1 MNFREI
7 LEYKIID
14 TGNFGLSLYSILLS
28 ALMVLITLVVLKVIR
43 RVVRR
48 RSMRGKLDP
57 SAYWTIFQVLR
68 YLIWVIV
75 TVQVLDNFGI
85 KVTVLLTSIAALL
98 IGVGLGIQQ
107 IFGDLVSGFV
117 ILLERNLKMDDVIQL
132 EDGTVGRVVEI
143 GFRTS
148 RIRTRDDIVM
158 VIPNSK
164 FVNDRIINWNNIDN
178 RTRHHVNVGVAYGS
192 DVALVQD
199 ILLKVAGSNERV
211 AKQPLPFV
219 RFLDFGESSLNF
231 QLFFWV
237 EESFYVENIKSE
249 LRFAIDAGF
258 REGHVQIPFP
268 QRDVHLITPKS

>member
-1 MNFREI
+1 MGFREI
-7 LEYKIID
+7 IDYKIIS
-14 TGNFGLSLYSILLS
+14 TGNFELSVYSILVSVVLILVT
-28 ALMVLITLVVLKVIR
+28 LMVLRLIRGVIR
-43 RVVRR
+43 RRAKK
-48 RSMRGKLDP
+48 GKMDP
-57 SAYWTIFQVLR
+57 SAYWAIFQVLR

-148 RIRTRDDIVM
+148 KIRTRDDIVM

-178 RTRHHVNVGVAYGS
+178 RTRHHVDVGVAYGS
-192 DVALVQD
+192 VVPLYRKFYWRWPTAMSAYQ
-199 ILLKVAGSNERV
+199 SNHCPSC
-211 AKQPLPFV
+211 A
-219 RFLDFGESSLNF
+219 SLTSAN
-231 QLFFWV
+231 
-237 EESFYVENIKSE
+237 
-249 LRFAIDAGF
+249 
-258 REGHVQIPFP
+258 HP
-268 QRDVHLITPKS
+268 

>member
-1 MNFREI
+1 MGFREI
-7 LEYKIID
+7 IDYKIIS
-14 TGNFGLSLYSILLS
+14 TGNFELSVYSILVSVVLILVT
-28 ALMVLITLVVLKVIR
+28 LMVLRLIRGVIR
-43 RVVRR
+43 RRAKK
-48 RSMRGKLDP
+48 GKMDP

-148 RIRTRDDIVM
+148 KIRTRDDIVM

-178 RTRHHVNVGVAYGS
+178 RTRHHVDVGVAYGS
-192 DVALVQD
+192 VVPLYRKFYWRWPTAMSAYQ
-199 ILLKVAGSNERV
+199 SNHCPSC
-211 AKQPLPFV
+211 A
-219 RFLDFGESSLNF
+219 SLTSAN
-231 QLFFWV
+231 
-237 EESFYVENIKSE
+237 
-249 LRFAIDAGF
+249 
-258 REGHVQIPFP
+258 HP
-268 QRDVHLITPKS
+268 